1 MQAIATRNLIRA
13 GAGRTAS
20 FRFNK
25 AVHCVRCFEL
35 LWYISST
42 WCGDSKLWLFGPPST
57 RMVTRASGLWRVL
70 RIDRRYSFH
79 RYNRGS
85 WCSQR
90 LPNTI
95 RRDQQH
101 LPVYRFH
108 VLCRNKIDPSK
119 GFTMARLETDKKS
132 FRLSEAI
139 EVNAWLFSH
148 HGLCTLG
155 YDWSRKWYGERTKRY
170 PSRLGSQT
178 TLQ

>member
-1 MQAIATRNLIRA
+1 MHHGIWSGLEQGGRHPLGSTRRYTVYA
-13 GAGRTAS
+13 AS
-20 FRFNK
+20 
-25 AVHCVRCFEL
+25 
-35 LWYISST
+35 SSFDT
-42 WCGDSKLWLFGPPST
+42 YLRHDVGIPNYGSLGPPPT

-85 WCSQR
+85 WCLQR

-108 VLCRNKIDPSK
+108 VLCRNKIGPSK
-119 GFTMARLETDKKS
+119 GFTMARLETDKKL
-132 FRLSEAI
+132 FRLSEAN
-139 EVNAWLFSH
+139 EVNTWLFSH
-148 HGLCTLG
+148 HGLCTILWG
-155 YDWSRKWYGERTKRY
+155 MTGRGKWYGERTKRY